1 MGKVVKKVVK
11 GVTGIDLDAKKKA
24 EEEARRQQQEAE
36 EAARR
41 QAELEAAQ
49 NAATNVGE
57 QGEAQAETPE
67 ATTTSDVKKRI
78 KGGRKSLTVARVG
91 GSGINI

>member
-1 MGKVVKKVVK
+1 MGVVKKVVK

-24 EEEARRQQQEAE
+24 EEEARRQQQESE
-36 EAARR
+36 DAARK
-41 QAELEAAQ
+41 QAALES
-49 NAATNVGE
+49 ATNVGQ

-78 KGGRKSLTVARVG
+78 KGGRKSLTVSRAG

>member
-1 MGKVVKKVVK
+1 MGVVNKVVK

-24 EEEARRQQQEAE
+24 EEEARKQQEAAE
-36 EAARR
+36 EAARK

-49 NAATNVGE
+49 SAATNIAGDGE
-57 QGEAQAETPE
+57 VQAEATE

>member
-1 MGKVVKKVVK
+1 MGVVKKVVK
-11 GVTGIDLDAKKKA
+11 AVTGIDFDAKKKA
-24 EEEARRQQQEAE
+24 EEEARK
-36 EAARR
+36 

-49 NAATNVGE
+49 KAATNVG
-57 QGEAQAETPE
+57 QQDEAQAETPE

>member
-1 MGKVVKKVVK
+1 MGFVKKVVK
-11 GVTGIDLDAKKKA
+11 TFTGIDLDAKKKA
-24 EEEARRQQQEAE
+24 EEEARRQQAEAE
-36 EAARR
+36 ARAR
-41 QAELEAAQ
+41 ELAAAQ
-49 NAATNVGE
+49 KAATNVGQ
-57 QGEAQAETPE
+57 QGEAKAETPE

>member
-1 MGKVVKKVVK
+1 MGVVKKVVNA
-11 GVTGIDLDAKKKA
+11 VTGIDFDAKKKV
-24 EEEARRQQQEAE
+24 EEEARK
-36 EAARR
+36 

-49 NAATNVGE
+49 KAATNVGV
-57 QGEAQAETPE
+57 QGQAQAETPE

>member
-1 MGKVVKKVVK
+1 MGFVKKVVK
-11 GVTGIDLDAKKKA
+11 TVTGIDFDADKKA
-24 EEEARRQQQEAE
+24 EEEARK
-36 EAARR
+36 
-41 QAELEAAQ
+41 QAELAAAQ
-49 NAATNVGE
+49 QAATNVGQ

>member
-1 MGKVVKKVVK
+1 MGVVKKAVK
-11 GVTGIDLDAKKKA
+11 AVTGIDLDAKKKA
-24 EEEARRQQQEAE
+24 EEEARRQQAEAE
-36 EAARR
+36 ERARK

-49 NAATNVGE
+49 KAATNVGK
-57 QGEAQAETPE
+57 QGEAQAEAQE

-78 KGGRKSLTVARVG
+78 KGGRKALTVARVG

>member
-1 MGKVVKKVVK
+1 MGFIKKVVKKI
-11 GVTGIDLDAKKKA
+11 TGIDKA
-24 EEEARRQQQEAE
+24 EDEARRKQQESE

-41 QAELEAAQ
+41 QAELEATQ
-49 NAATNVGE
+49 KAATNVGQ
-57 QGEAQAETPE
+57 QGQAKSETPE

-78 KGGRKSLTVARVG
+78 KGGRKTLTVSRVG